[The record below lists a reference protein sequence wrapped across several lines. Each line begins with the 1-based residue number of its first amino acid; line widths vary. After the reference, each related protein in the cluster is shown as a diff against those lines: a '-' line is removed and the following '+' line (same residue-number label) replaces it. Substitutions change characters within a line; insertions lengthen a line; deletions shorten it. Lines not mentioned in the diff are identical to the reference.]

1 VNPAFRL
8 ALYFKTESLLCLKAN
23 ISVTLKVTA
32 AACAAYFKKGFNRIM
47 DENQTPE
54 IPEKESDDIAQDS
67 VAESSSPYTP
77 ISQEEIARSVSV
89 EKPQNERKKKSS
101 RGVSAGTVAVIAAL
115 CIIATFMTTYVLLSV
130 QYMHG
135 GGTGSP
141 SGGAM
146 EQAAEKINALEALLA
161 EDFIG
166 ELDEEVLTD
175 WMLKG
180 FMAGLG
186 DPYAEY
192 YTKDE
197 FAALLADNRG
207 EMQGIG
213 ISVTMDTDTGLI
225 EIISVYPDSPALEA
239 GVLPGDKIVYIIED
253 GQRNSA
259 AEMGYSVAVSKL
271 QGKADTFAEFVVQR
285 VDSQGTAEEIEFSIK
300 RGYITEYTVEG
311 RLYAPDPTVG
321 VIRITSFD
329 DGTPDQFADA
339 VLTLQNQGAKR
350 LILDVRYNPGGELE
364 SVCSVLDSLLP
375 EGPVIRTIDKDGNEE
390 VVYTSDADALDM
402 PLAVVVNEGTASAGE
417 LFASALQDY
426 EKAPVVGV
434 QTYGKG
440 SMQTI
445 RSFGDGTGFK
455 YTYRYYCPPYSD
467 NFDGVGVTPDIEV
480 PLDEALAGKSIY
492 KITDEEDNQLAAAY
506 HALPEV
512 K

>member
-1 VNPAFRL
+1 MKV
-8 ALYFKTESLLCLKAN
+8 S
-23 ISVTLKVTA
+23 ISVTLESGGINGRRDS
-32 AACAAYFKKGFNRIM
+32 KKGFIEIM
-47 DENQTPE
+47 DENQTPDVS
-54 IPEKESDDIAQDS
+54 EKESDEATQKNPG
-67 VAESSSPYTP
+67 EGNSSPYTP
-77 ISQEEIARSVSV
+77 ISQEQLAHNISAETVQY
-89 EKPQNERKKKSS
+89 KHKQKSP
-101 RGVSAGTVAVIAAL
+101 RGVSVGTVVVIAAL
-115 CIIATFMTTYVLLSV
+115 CIIATFMTTYVLVSA
-130 QYMHG
+130 QYMN
-135 GGTGSP
+135 GTS

-146 EQAAEKINALEALLA
+146 EQAAEKISDLEVLLA

-166 ELDEEVLTD
+166 ELDEEALAD
-175 WMLKG
+175 WIVKG

-197 FAALLADNRG
+197 FSALLADNRG

-225 EIISVYPDSPALEA
+225 EIISVYPDSPASEA
-239 GVLPGDKIVYIIED
+239 GVLPGDKVVYIIED
-253 GQRNSA
+253 GERYSA
-259 AEMGYSVAVSKL
+259 AEMGYSMAVSKL
-271 QGKADTFAEFVVQR
+271 QGEADTYAEFVVQR
-285 VDSQGTAEEIEFSIK
+285 SDSQGITDEIEFSIK
-300 RGYITEYTVEG
+300 RGFITEYTVEG

-339 VLTLQNQGAKR
+339 VQSLREQGAQR
-350 LILDVRYNPGGELE
+350 LILDVRYNPGGELD
-364 SVCSVLDSLLP
+364 SVCSVLDMLLP
-375 EGPVIRTIDKDGNEE
+375 EGPVIRTIDRDGKEE

-402 PLAVVVNEGTASAGE
+402 PLAVVVNNGTASAGE

-467 NFDGVGVTPDIEV
+467 NFDGVGVAPDIEV
-480 PLDEALAGKSIY
+480 ELDASLAGKSIY

-506 HALPEV
+506 HALPKAE

>member
-1 VNPAFRL
+1 MM
-8 ALYFKTESLLCLKAN
+8 ESLLCLKAN
-23 ISVTLKVTA
+23 ISVTLEVTA
-32 AACAAYFKKGFNRIM
+32 AACAAYFKKGLNKIM
-47 DENQTPE
+47 DENQTPD
-54 IPEKESDDIAQDS
+54 ISEKEPDDIAQKDS
-67 VAESSSPYTP
+67 DRGSSSPYTP
-77 ISQEEIARSVSV
+77 ISQEQIARSAS
-89 EKPQNERKKKSS
+89 EGGPHSGRENKSS
-101 RGVSAGTVAVIAAL
+101 RGVSVGTVVVIAAL
-115 CIIATFMTTYVLLSV
+115 CIIATFMTTYVLLSA
-130 QYMHG
+130 QNMHG
-135 GGTGSP
+135 GNTGSP
-141 SGGAM
+141 SGGVM
-146 EQAAEKINALEALLA
+146 EQAEEKINALEALLA
-161 EDFIG
+161 EEFIG
-166 ELDEEVLTD
+166 ELDEDALAD

-239 GVLPGDKIVYIIED
+239 GVLPGDKVVYIIED
-253 GQRNSA
+253 GQRTSA

-285 VDSQGTAEEIEFSIK
+285 VDNQGTTEEIEFSIK

-329 DGTPDQFADA
+329 DGTPDQFANA
-339 VLTLQNQGAKR
+339 VQALRDQGAER

-375 EGPVIRTIDKDGNEE
+375 EGPVIRTIDRDGNEE
-390 VVYTSDADALDM
+390 TVYTSDADALDM

-426 EKAPVVGV
+426 DKAPVVGV

-492 KITDEEDNQLAAAY
+492 KISDEEDNQLAAAY
-506 HALPEV
+506 HALPKV

>member
-1 VNPAFRL
+1 MT
-8 ALYFKTESLLCLKAN
+8 KSLLYLKAN
-23 ISVTLKVTA
+23 ISVTLEVTA
-32 AACAAYFKKGFNRIM
+32 AACAAYFKKGFNKIM
-47 DENQTPE
+47 DENQTPD
-54 IPEKESDDIAQDS
+54 IPEKEPDNIAQKDS
-67 VAESSSPYTP
+67 SRENSSPYTP
-77 ISQEEIARSVSV
+77 ISQEQIERSVSDKGFPSGH
-89 EKPQNERKKKSS
+89 ENKSS
-101 RGVSAGTVAVIAAL
+101 RGVSVGTVAVIAAL
-115 CIIATFMTTYVLLSV
+115 CVIATFMTTYVLLSARN
-130 QYMHG
+130 MHG
-135 GGTGSP
+135 GNSGSV
-141 SGGAM
+141 SGGVM
-146 EQAAEKINALEALLA
+146 EQAEEKINALEALL
-161 EDFIG
+161 EEEFIG
-166 ELDEEVLTD
+166 ELDKDSLTD

-197 FAALLADNRG
+197 FAELLADNRG

-239 GVLPGDKIVYIIED
+239 GVLPGDRILYIIED
-253 GQRNSA
+253 GQRSSV
-259 AEMGYSVAVSKL
+259 AEMGYSLTVSKL
-271 QGKADTFAEFVVQR
+271 QGKADTYAEFVVQR
-285 VDSQGTAEEIEFSIK
+285 NDSQGTMEEIEFSIK

-339 VLTLQNQGAKR
+339 VQSLRDQGAQR

-375 EGPVIRTIDKDGNEE
+375 EGPVIRTIDRDGNEE
-390 VVYTSDADALDM
+390 TVYTSDADALDM

-426 EKAPVVGV
+426 DKATVVGV

-467 NFDGVGVTPDIEV
+467 NFDGVGVTPDVEV
-480 PLDEALAGKSIY
+480 SLDEALAGKSIY

-506 HALPEV
+506 RALREE